1 MNVLGIDPG
10 LKGAIAQYDGYA
22 LKVLEMPIKKS
33 TSRGHEIDWSKLHC
47 QWIYDFRYPTDQI
60 FLEQVSSRP
69 GEGVSS
75 AFKFGTVYGG
85 LQAMAASMS
94 IDVTKVTP
102 RTWKKYFGLGP
113 DKKDA
118 VAHAVSLFPEYEE
131 LFYGPRG
138 GLRDGI
144 AEAALIAFYGRHQ
157 MMKG

>member
-1 MNVLGIDPG
+1 MIILGIDPG
-10 LKGAIAQYDGYA
+10 LKGAIAQYDGYE
-22 LKVLEMPIKKS
+22 LVTLEMPIKKS
-33 TSRGHEIDWSKLHC
+33 TSRGYEIDWTMLNLDWKSNFFYAEC
-47 QWIYDFRYPTDQI
+47 V

-94 IDVTKVTP
+94 IPVTRVTP

-113 DKKDA
+113 DKKEA
-118 VAHAVSLFPEYEE
+118 VDHAVSLFSDYKE

-138 GLRDGI
+138 GLKDGV
-144 AEAALIAFYGRHQ
+144 AEAALIAFYGYSQ
-157 MMKG
+157 LMMEE